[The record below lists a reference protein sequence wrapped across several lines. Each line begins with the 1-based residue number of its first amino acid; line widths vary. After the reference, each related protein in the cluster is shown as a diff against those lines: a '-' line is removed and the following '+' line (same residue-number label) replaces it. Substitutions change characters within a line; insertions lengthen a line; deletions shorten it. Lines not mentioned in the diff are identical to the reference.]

1 VSERIE
7 LLTGLGG
14 STLIRVSDDAGN
26 GARFLAVRTAAG
38 LDALRAAL
46 GVAQPADLAA
56 MAARVA
62 ALEAALADERRRV
75 DELEGML
82 AAVDREAGAI

>member
-1 VSERIE
+1 MSERVE
-7 LLTGLGG
+7 VLTRTDGVTVLH
-14 STLIRVSDDAGN
+14 VSDDVGN
-26 GARFLAVRTAAG
+26 GSRYLAVRTAAG

-46 GVAQPADLAA
+46 GVAQPADLVA
-56 MAARVA
+56 MGARIGQ
-62 ALEAALADERRRV
+62 LEAALADERRRV